1 MSGFQVL
8 VGGGKGEWLL
18 LGTGFLSGV
27 RNCSGIKQWWV
38 VAQLYKYVKRLQI
51 YYNIDLYTVKG

>member
-8 VGGGKGEWLL
+8 VGGGPGECLL
-18 LGTGFLSGV
+18 LGTAFLSGV
-27 RNCSGIKQWWV
+27 WNCSGIRQWWM
-38 VAQLYKYVKRLQI
+38 VAQHYKYTKTLQI